1 MTTDAQSRRGEG
13 VRTLTAAEMSG
24 SRGSN
29 GEGVIL
35 PTVGYRNP
43 GPTANLRGVEGN
55 TNRVDQNGNSGDP
68 IIEPTPGQVYSDPV
82 QFPDSSGLTAIT
94 GPDGKPW
101 LGVDAASR
109 NSVPYV
115 LPPDSFSAMGE
126 FYPANGRGSD
136 GES

>member
-1 MTTDAQSRRGEG
+1 MTADAQSRRAEG
-13 VRTLTAAEMSG
+13 VRTLTSAEMSG

-55 TNRVDQNGNSGDP
+55 TNGVGENGNSVDP
-68 IIEPTPGQVYSDPV
+68 MISIMPGLTYSDPV
-82 QFPDSSGLTAIT
+82 QFPDSSGRGTTVGT
-94 GPDGKPW
+94 GGSPR
-101 LGVDAASR
+101 ST
-109 NSVPYV
+109 
-115 LPPDSFSAMGE
+115 PDSFSRNSHVNDLPHDSFSAIGE